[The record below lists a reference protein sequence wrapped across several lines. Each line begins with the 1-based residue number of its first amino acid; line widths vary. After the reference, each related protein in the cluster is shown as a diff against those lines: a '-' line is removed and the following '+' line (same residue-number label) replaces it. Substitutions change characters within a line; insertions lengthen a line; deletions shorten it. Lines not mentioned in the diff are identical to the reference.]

1 MGVLSELVKDILL
14 EWATEKSEEMQ
25 ASLLRH
31 GHTDSAGAG
40 NLYQSA
46 TISPEWIT
54 DEEGDALH
62 LKIVLPFYAAYLN
75 DGTRPSSKKPGRGF
89 IDNLSGATSWISRKG
104 INVQTTSFYTN
115 LKTRKTVK
123 RTFKNKAEANR
134 SFAWAIATKRLKEGS
149 VGSGWFDEVWGEMP
163 VGENAA
169 AFATLKTA
177 ITKAVGNA
185 QFIVSIIDPNKP
197 ETKI

>member
-1 MGVLSELVKDILL
+1 MGVLSELVKDLLL

-25 ASLLRH
+25 ASLLKH

-75 DGTRPSSKKPGRGF
+75 DGTRPSSKKPGRDF
-89 IDNLSGATSWISRKG
+89 INNLSGATSWISRKG
-104 INVQTTSFYTN
+104 IAVSTSRTFTDK
-115 LKTRKTVK
+115 LGKTRTQK
-123 RTFKNKAEANR
+123 FKNKAEANR
-134 SFAWAIATKRLKEGS
+134 SFAWAIATKRLRDGS

-169 AFATLKTA
+169 AFNTLKSA

-197 ETKI
+197 EKAI